1 MILRRMGTRL
11 QSVTPDF
18 DARAMTEISF
28 RPDGALTL
36 QADEFADEYRLE
48 ETRELTATSEGDV
61 KNEVEQAALDDLRAQ
76 LAELEKSAGDALCV
90 IESQAGVDYPKTTD
104 RTDNLVVAGE
114 NRLFFKYRIEPPL
127 RIGVY
132 RKR

>member
-1 MILRRMGTRL
+1 MILRRMGSRL

-36 QADEFADEYRLE
+36 QADEFAAEYALE
-48 ETRELTATSEGDV
+48 DTRELTATSEGDV
-61 KNEVEQAALDDLRAQ
+61 KNEVEQATLDDLRAQ
-76 LAELEKSAGDALCV
+76 LAELEKNAGDAVCV

-114 NRLFFKYRIEPPL
+114 NRLYFKYRIEPPL

-132 RKR
+132 RKK